1 MVDHDLRVVDLE
13 QREHR
18 QISLH
23 PGWCEHDPEEI
34 FAQVKVCMET
44 ICKRNELSSA
54 DVKGIAITNQRETV
68 VAIDRTTGKPLHNAI
83 VWLDKRT
90 SGIVKQF
97 EEKHGGDMNV
107 YRGICGLPINTYFS
121 AVKMRWLLDHVPE
134 VRKAHEEENLIFGT
148 IDTWLVY
155 VSPKSFHSFRN

>member
-1 MVDHDLRVVDLE
+1 MIDADLKVLDIE

-34 FAQVKVCMET
+34 YAQVKECIEVL
-44 ICKRNELSSA
+44 CKRNSLTQENVRGL
-54 DVKGIAITNQRETV
+54 AITNQRETT
-68 VAIDRTTGKPLHNAI
+68 VAIDRKTGRALHNAI

-90 SGIVKQF
+90 SGIVKAMQ
-97 EEKHGGDMNV
+97 EKNGGDLDA
-107 YRGICGLPINTYFS
+107 YREICGLPVNTYFS

-134 VRKAHEEENLIFGT
+134 VRAAHETEDLVFGT
-148 IDTWLVY
+148 LDTWLVY
-155 VSPKSFHSFRN
+155 VS